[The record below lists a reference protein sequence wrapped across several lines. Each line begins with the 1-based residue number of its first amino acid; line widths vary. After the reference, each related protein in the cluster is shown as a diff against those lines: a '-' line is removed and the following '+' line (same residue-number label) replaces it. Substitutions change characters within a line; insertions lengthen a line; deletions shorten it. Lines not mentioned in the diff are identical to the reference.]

1 MSSELIA
8 GLVGAGAGFGAS
20 SLTSG
25 KGSAPTSLERTI
37 QGLSEQSAQ
46 AGGQLLGETALTRK
60 LVLAP
65 IEATLLGMRPTQLPV
80 FAPAR
85 EALESQFK
93 VARENV
99 IGTTPARGGQLN
111 QALIDLEQ
119 NRAKAVA
126 GVESDL
132 AMKMFD
138 TGAQIGFGAVPAGTS
153 GLSQAVQGLS
163 GIAQAQTARETGKG
177 AGMGGL
183 LGNII
188 LATALKGSG
197 TVKK

>member
-1 MSSELIA
+1 M
-8 GLVGAGAGFGAS
+8 
-20 SLTSG
+20 
-25 KGSAPTSLERTI
+25 
-37 QGLSEQSAQ
+37 
-46 AGGQLLGETALTRK
+46 GETALTRK

-163 GIAQAQTARETGKG
+163 GLAQAQAQQETGKG

-183 LGNII
+183 FGNII
-188 LATALKGSG
+188 LASALKGR
-197 TVKK
+197 K